1 MRSQAA
7 VIFAGLAGLSWAL
20 CANSGSFAQT
30 AQGAIH
36 TTTGHA
42 EPTSSHAGAA
52 APAHSSATSGQANA
66 ATGHAKAAAG
76 RRADPATAHSET
88 APAHAETAAGR
99 LEEASS
105 QPEPASVHFAASPGH
120 SVAEPGSFL
129 DSENELA
136 VEVGKTVLVDTAK
149 PIARVAVGLGDVAM
163 VSAVNPTEL
172 MVNGKK
178 AGQTSLIIWDANGG
192 RQFFNIAVHADASD
206 AANGLEAVRREL
218 SLELPQDQIEVSM
231 ANGTLFLR
239 GTVRDLTSSER
250 AVKIAETF
258 GKVVNLL
265 NVDVPSSPRQ
275 ILLKVRFASVDR
287 SLEKQLGINI
297 FSTGLG
303 NVLGGITTGQF
314 SPPTISG
321 GAIGSGAGSAS
332 TTAGTAT
339 LTNELNLFAFL
350 PGHNIGATLQALE
363 TKGVVEVLAEPNVLA
378 ADGKQASFLAGGEF
392 PYPVVQG
399 TSAGGSTAVTIQF
412 KEYGI
417 RLDFIPTITPQG
429 TIRLQVAPE
438 VSALDYT
445 NEVTISGFEVPGITT
460 RKVNTEIELKDGQ
473 SFVIGGLLDNTES
486 ETFEKIPFIGDVPIL
501 GKLFQSMVRTKN
513 NTELIVIVT
522 PEIVAPMPSGTPAP
536 ELNYPTT
543 FLPPNSNI
551 PMHTPDAKTPENTPA
566 PPPATIPVE
575 KLLDS
580 MKPEKPLVVQS
591 SSGGSAYGSSSGSSM
606 MSPGPQQ

>member
-1 MRSQAA
+1 MKSQAA

-20 CANSGSFAQT
+20 CASSGSFAQT

-36 TTTGHA
+36 TTTGRTEA
-42 EPTSSHAGAA
+42 ASSHAGAA
-52 APAHSSATSGQANA
+52 APEHSNARSEQAHA
-66 ATGHAKAAAG
+66 ASGHAKAAAEHPV
-76 RRADPATAHSET
+76 A
-88 APAHAETAAGR
+88 AAGR

-105 QPEPASVHFAASPGH
+105 RPEPASVHFAESSGRA
-120 SVAEPGSFL
+120 VAEPGSFL

-163 VSAVNPTEL
+163 VSAVNPNEL

-178 AGQTSLIIWDANGG
+178 AGQTSLIIWDADGG

-218 SLELPQDQIEVSM
+218 NLELPQNQIEVSM

-239 GTVRDLTSSER
+239 GTVKDLTSSER

-287 SLEKQLGINI
+287 SLERQLGINI

-303 NVLGGITTGQF
+303 NVLGGVTTGQF

-332 TTAGTAT
+332 TTTATAT

-363 TKGVVEVLAEPNVLA
+363 TKGIVEVLAEPNVLA

-473 SFVIGGLLDNTES
+473 TFVIGGLLDNTES
-486 ETFEKIPFIGDVPIL
+486 QTFEKIPFIGDVPIL

-522 PEIVAPMPSGTPAP
+522 PEIVTPMPSGAPAP
-536 ELNYPTT
+536 ELNYPAA
-543 FLPPNSNI
+543 FLPPNSNV

-566 PPPATIPVE
+566 PPPAAIPVE

-580 MKPEKPLVVQS
+580 MKPEKPLVIQS
-591 SSGGSAYGSSSGSSM
+591 NSGGSSYGSSSGTSM
-606 MSPGPQQ
+606 GSGSPQ